1 MTEQEKLTNNLAA
14 ILEAIEDV
22 QSGRIKKVILEQG
35 VTIYKCTG
43 LVRIDLKEEM

>member
-1 MTEQEKLTNNLAA
+1 MTEQQKLKENLAA

-22 QSGRIKKVILEQG
+22 TTGKARKVILEQG

>member
-1 MTEQEKLTNNLAA
+1 MTEQEKLTNNLTA

-22 QSGRIKKVILEQG
+22 ATGKVRKVILEQG

>member
-1 MTEQEKLTNNLAA
+1 MTEQQKLKENLAA
-14 ILEAIEDV
+14 VLEAIEDV
-22 QSGRIKKVILEQG
+22 ATGKVRKVILEQG